1 MIHYSFQSKDQI
13 KLKDY
18 RLLSFAE
25 NMGKNIE
32 KYISRYL
39 SGTCSQKLLDH
50 ANKSPTDV
58 RKTSKRA
65 IQKTAGKTGDLTGNK
80 IADTVAKSYDGMN
93 SKVSKTSP
101 QNKSDNTSNE
111 EDKEIPKE
119 RYASPEER
127 QELIDELRLN

>member
-1 MIHYSFQSKDQI
+1 MGINI
-13 KLKDY
+13 
-18 RLLSFAE
+18 
-25 NMGKNIE
+25 GKNI
-32 KYISRYL
+32 KKYL
-39 SGTCSQKLLDH
+39 SGICSQKLLDH
-50 ANKSPTDV
+50 AKKSPTDV

-65 IQKTAGKTGDLTGNK
+65 IQKTAETTGDLTGNK

-111 EDKEIPKE
+111 QDKEIPKE

-127 QELIDELRLN
+127 QELIDELRLKQYNNEI